1 MDKRLLYSAVLVASL
16 STNYAQAKVED
27 PVLPDPVQLKLDGT
41 DTVAIKNILADKW
54 LTKGNAWGTQASL
67 GDSGLGFAIV
77 PNKGADGQPDGTY
90 TFFDDV
96 VNADTKF
103 GDFTKKMFL
112 IGNDIKNGGNA
123 YVDYAS
129 QGIERTYWKVTP
141 DGNKF
146 KFQSNMYPETY
157 AGHNPSDNGLNEK
170 GEATEIETQFRP
182 ALTEDGTNGLEWQAY
197 PYTYFYRLEKLKE
210 EINSAI
216 DEGYDMTEI
225 EAIYNNPDAKYWQ
238 LKEASR
244 MISIIKRNKAM
255 AGATADSPVSITE
268 YFTDANCDALGGWTH
283 DCEYD
288 KDGNVGS
295 GGHGTNW
302 QTHSSVYTAPD
313 GYQTEKFIERWV
325 SGNSDPVTNTEVAG
339 AGRLSDGVLSQTL
352 HKLPAGGYKVTCYAM
367 ATQQS
372 KGDDYKVEGVSVFAD
387 TKSTPN
393 SQTVATLG
401 GVPQKYEFLL
411 DVKEGEDLTI
421 GFKLENCTANW
432 VFVDNFQIEYCGPSF
447 KAMNLYDVQ
456 QAATELGNKLDA
468 AACPDYL
475 DIASKLVDKANN
487 MTLDTD
493 DEAISNMKT
502 QLAEI
507 QAKINKSLD
516 LYLELDAL
524 DKEIGEFIGSLD
536 IDALKPEAQKKV
548 NELDDLDNDCGY
560 DVNES
565 AADLAATTHTLNN
578 EQLTQYIADLKIKL
592 EEARK
597 AVIQKGDDITWKIV
611 NPSFDTGTSEGW
623 TGKVTV
629 SKDYKN
635 CEAYQSTFDLYQDIT
650 NIPDGVY
657 ELSVLAFQRVAN
669 NDVASVAHDNGTE
682 DITAVIYANDLET
695 PFTSPYTYG
704 MKEPAVTTGSTPD
717 YKYNLNGEDVYIPNS
732 MQGMAAAITEN
743 PNAYT
748 VTVPMLVEGGT
759 LRIGVREKRRPTNG
773 TWGDWAIW
781 DNFRLKYLGNDAE
794 AYKEVTT
801 PLIAKADALLE
812 SKMNADVRAAL
823 VKANDALK
831 ANGTSEGIHALSAA
845 IEVANTSIEAYKP
858 LKEAI
863 DNAQTRYE
871 ENEATSETSDAA
883 KGLYTAAVNT
893 AQGIYDN
900 GTVADAEIP
909 AAIKALN
916 SGVTKYVINDIIAN
930 ASVDKPADI
939 TKVIANSDF
948 ATKSSTG
955 WDVIDGK
962 MGFQTDVEAGEFYN
976 CTFNLQ
982 QTLVGL
988 PAGMYRLT
996 TQAFYRYGNNPSA
1009 KVDDSD
1015 QLKYDVN
1022 ENAYLYF
1029 SDKEIP
1035 TEDGKTVATEL
1046 PESKQAIKTITAYQV
1061 AEDNL
1066 NNGAGLSSTS
1076 GLKEMETGTGIY
1088 IPDNMVTAQAFFN
1101 HSGDA
1106 YVSEPLNFNYY
1117 GNSDFRI
1124 GLIKN
1129 VKNDATSG
1137 DWTIVKNF
1145 KLYYL
1150 GEDPTGISEIVTD
1163 ANAVATKIYNASGMQ
1178 IGKLQ
1183 KGINIIETVMKDG
1196 SKKVK
1201 KVVVK

>member
-16 STNYAQAKVED
+16 STNYAQAQVND

-67 GDSGLGFAIV
+67 GDSGLGFVIV
-77 PNKGADGQPDGTY
+77 PNKGDDGQPDGTY

-96 VNADTKF
+96 VDKETKF
-103 GDFTKKMFL
+103 GDFNKKLFL
-112 IGNDIKNGGNA
+112 IGNNIDNGGNA
-123 YVDYAS
+123 YVDYS
-129 QGIERTYWKVTP
+129 NQGIERTYWKVTP

-157 AGHNPSDNGLNEK
+157 AGHNPNDNGLNEK
-170 GEATEIETQFRP
+170 GEAAEIETQFRP

-197 PYTYFYRLEKLKE
+197 PYTYFYRLEKLKDQ
-210 EINSAI
+210 INSAI

-255 AGATADSPVSITE
+255 ADATADSPVSITE
-268 YFTDANCDALGGWTH
+268 FVADANCDALTGWTH
-283 DCEYD
+283 DCIYD
-288 KDGNVGS
+288 KNGNVES

-302 QTHSSVYTAPD
+302 QTNSHVYTASD

-325 SGNSDPVTNTEVAG
+325 DGNSDPVTNTKVDG

-372 KGDDYKVEGVSVFAD
+372 KGDDFKVEGVSVFAD

-393 SQTVATLG
+393 SQTVATLA

-411 DVKEGEDLTI
+411 DIKEGEDLTI
-421 GFKLENCTANW
+421 GFKLDKCTANW

-456 QAATELGNKLDA
+456 QAATELESQMGGMEVCPTYTEKAQELIDA
-468 AACPDYL
+468 VKEMTTDTDEAEINAMKQQL
-475 DIASKLVDKANN
+475 ADIA
-487 MTLDTD
+487 
-493 DEAISNMKT
+493 
-502 QLAEI
+502 
-507 QAKINKSLD
+507 AKIDKSSA
-516 LYLELDAL
+516 LYAELTELDAT
-524 DKEIGEFIGSLD
+524 IGDFLSEGPAGTEVD
-536 IDALKPEAQKKV
+536 
-548 NELDDLDNDCGY
+548 ELEKLYNDCGY
-560 DVNES
+560 EVNES
-565 AADLAATTHTLNN
+565 VSDLLSSFSLNN
-578 EQLTQYIADLKIKL
+578 EQLTQYMADLKVKL
-592 EEARK
+592 EAAQNASIK
-597 AVIQKGDDITWKIV
+597 PGDDITRKIV
-611 NPSFDTGTSEGW
+611 NPSFDNGKEGW
-623 TGKVTV
+623 TVKEGNPKFDGT
-629 SKDYKN
+629 YKN
-635 CEAYQSTFDLYQDIT
+635 CEVYQGTFDIYQDIT

-657 ELSVLAFQRVAN
+657 ELSVLAFQRVAEN
-669 NDVASVAHDNGTE
+669 GVASKAHDAGTE
-682 DITAVIYANDLET
+682 DITAFIYANDLET

-704 MKEPAVTTGSTPD
+704 MKENSGDD

-732 MQGMAAAITEN
+732 MKGMAAATTEN
-743 PNAYT
+743 PDAYT

-759 LRIGVREKRRPTNG
+759 LRIGVREKRRPSNVNG
-773 TWGDWAIW
+773 SWGDWAIW
-781 DNFRLKYLGNDAE
+781 DNFRLTYVGSKGDALGA
-794 AYKEVTT
+794 VTT
-801 PLIAKADALLE
+801 PLIAKAAGLLD
-812 SKMNADVRAAL
+812 SKMNADVRTQLEAA
-823 VKANDALK
+823 KTALE
-831 ANGTSEGIHALSAA
+831 AEPTIAGIHALSAA
-845 IEVANTSIEAYKP
+845 IEVANNSIEAYKP

-871 ENEATSETSDAA
+871 ENEASSTTSETA
-883 KGLYTAAVNT
+883 KGLYNAAMATAKDV
-893 AQGIYDN
+893 YKN
-900 GTVADAEIP
+900 GTATDAEIP
-909 AAIKALN
+909 AAVKALN
-916 SGVTKYVINDIIAN
+916 GGVTKYVINDIIEGAAESN
-930 ASVDKPADI
+930 PVDI
-939 TKVIANSDF
+939 TKVIANNDF
-948 ATKSSTG
+948 ATMNSTG
-955 WDVIDGK
+955 WDVIDGT
-962 MGFQTDVEAGEFYN
+962 MGFQANNNVQAGEFYN

-982 QTLVGL
+982 QALVGL

-996 TQAFYRYGNNPSA
+996 TQAFYRNGSDPKA
-1009 KVDDSD
+1009 KVDGSD

-1022 ENAYLYF
+1022 ENAFIYF

-1035 TEDGKTVATEL
+1035 TEEGKKVATEL
-1046 PESKQAIKTITAYQV
+1046 PENKLAIKTITSYKV

-1066 NNGAGLSSTS
+1066 NDGAGLSSTS
-1076 GLKEMETGTGIY
+1076 DLKQMEDGLY
-1088 IPDNMVTAQAFFN
+1088 IPDRMVTAQAYFN

-1106 YVSEPLNFNYY
+1106 YVSEPLNFTYN
-1117 GNSDFRI
+1117 GSSDFRI

-1129 VKNDATSG
+1129 VTTNG

-1150 GEDPTGISEIVTD
+1150 GVDPTGISEIVTD

>member
-16 STNYAQAKVED
+16 STNYAQAHVED
-27 PVLPDPVQLKLDGT
+27 PTLPNPVQLKLDGT

-112 IGNDIKNGGNA
+112 IANKNGNDIEDGGNA

-157 AGHNPSDNGLNEK
+157 AGHNPNDNGLNEK
-170 GEATEIETQFRP
+170 GEATEIDTQFRP

-216 DEGYDMTEI
+216 DEGYDMTEV

-302 QTHSSVYTAPD
+302 QAHSAVHTAAD

-325 SGNSDPVTNTEVAG
+325 NGNSDPVTGTEEVAG

-372 KGDDYKVEGVSVFAD
+372 KGDDFKVEGVSVFAD
-387 TKSTPN
+387 TKDTKN
-393 SQTVATLG
+393 SQTVATKA
-401 GVPQKYEFLL
+401 GVPQKFEFLL
-411 DVKEGEDLTI
+411 DIKEGEDLTI
-421 GFKLENCTANW
+421 GFKLDKCTANW

-447 KAMNLYDVQ
+447 KAMNLNDVQ
-456 QAATELGNKLDA
+456 KAAEDLDA
-468 AACPDYL
+468 KLPGVNACPTYT
-475 DIASKLVDKANN
+475 DKAAELIESARA
-487 MTLDTD
+487 MTEDGTS
-493 DEAISNMKT
+493 DEEINAMKKN
-502 QLAEI
+502 LSDVAAEI
-507 QAKINKSLD
+507 EKSSE
-516 LYLELDAL
+516 LYAELENLNTT
-524 DKEIGEFIGSLD
+524 IGEFLALD
-536 IDALKPEAQKKV
+536 PAGDEFEDFMALY
-548 NELDDLDNDCGY
+548 DDCGTGEG
-560 DVNES
+560 VES
-565 AADLAATTHTLNN
+565 LMSTWSLNN
-578 EQLTQYIADLKIKL
+578 EELTQYMADLKIKL
-592 EEARK
+592 EAAQNASIK
-597 AVIQKGDDITWKIV
+597 PGDDITRKIV

-623 TGKVTV
+623 TGNVTV

-650 NIPDGVY
+650 NLPDGVY

-669 NDVASVAHDNGTE
+669 NEVASKAHDDGTE

-717 YKYNLNGEDVYIPNS
+717 YAYTLNGETVYIPNS

-743 PNAYT
+743 PEAYT

-759 LRIGVREKRRPTNG
+759 LRIGVRAKRRPTNG

-781 DNFRLKYLGNDAE
+781 DNFRLKYVGSKGDALGA
-794 AYKEVTT
+794 VTT
-801 PLIAKADALLE
+801 PLIAKADGLLA
-812 SKMNADVRAAL
+812 SNMNADVRAQLEAAKTAL
-823 VKANDALK
+823 ETDA
-831 ANGTSEGIHALSAA
+831 TVEGIHTLSAA
-845 IEVANTSIEAYKP
+845 IEAANTSIDAYKT
-858 LKEAI
+858 LKAAI
-863 DNAQTRYE
+863 DNAQTRYDD
-871 ENEATSETSDAA
+871 NEANSTTSEAA
-883 KGLYTAAVNT
+883 KGLYNAAMTTAKDV
-893 AQGIYDN
+893 YEN
-900 GTVADAEIP
+900 GTATDAEIP
-909 AAIKALN
+909 AAIKDLN
-916 SGVTKYVINDIIAN
+916 GGVTKYVINDIIKDAAAEN
-930 ASVDKPADI
+930 PADI

-948 ATKSSTG
+948 ATMNSTG
-955 WDVIDGK
+955 WDVIDGN
-962 MGFQTDVEAGEFYN
+962 MAFQANNSVEAGEFYN

-982 QTLVGL
+982 QSLVGL

-996 TQAFYRYGNNPSA
+996 TQAFYRNGNDEKA

-1035 TEDGKTVATEL
+1035 TEDGKKVATEL
-1046 PESKQAIKTITAYQV
+1046 PENKQAIKTITAYKV

-1066 NNGAGLSSTS
+1066 NDGAGLSSTS
-1076 GLKEMETGTGIY
+1076 GLKEIETGTGIY
-1088 IPDNMVTAQAFFN
+1088 IPNNMITAQAFCN

-1106 YVSEPLNFNYY
+1106 YVSEPLNFNYD

-1129 VKNDATSG
+1129 VTVTN

-1150 GEDPTGISEIVTD
+1150 GVDPTGISEIVTD